1 MIFNNDN
8 LQEKLLEGIASMGIK
23 TPTPIQEK
31 AIPFILQGRDVIAC
45 AQTGTGKTAAYLIPV
60 LNEVSKDESR
70 QSSTLIIAPTRELAI
85 QIDQQTEALG
95 YFLGVSS
102 IAIYGGGSGDEW
114 DKQRKAL
121 RLGVDIIIATPG
133 RLIALLASGE
143 MKFKE
148 LKTLILDEADR
159 MLDMGFYNDILKIV
173 HYLPKKKQ
181 TLLFSATMPTKIRR
195 LAEALLV
202 NPAEINIAISQPAAG
217 VQQLG
222 YLVYQKQKTP
232 LLIKLLNENKDSSSI
247 VFCSTREN
255 VKVLEREMKR
265 EGIAVKSFHSDLDQ
279 KEREDILR
287 QFKNKQIDVL
297 IGTDVL
303 SRGIDIENIELV
315 INYDLPPDLE
325 NYVHRIGRTA
335 RAAKKGTAVTFVEDT
350 TYKKYTTMQANLTTK
365 IHFLDVPQ
373 EYGDVPNLEEL
384 QQRYKR
390 KKSRNKRPS
399 NKPKKV

>member
-350 TYKKYTTMQANLTTK
+350 TFKKYTTMQANLTTK